1 MKRKLLTVSLLLALA
16 SCTLGQTLN
25 DSLKAHFRFS
35 GNANDISG
43 NGNHA
48 TVLGAVPAKGLLGSD
63 STAYEFDDLGDQ
75 IQFPADDM
83 QGIEYTY
90 SLWINP
96 KKALTG
102 GNSEGLIKISG
113 SSCHQAIFRVN
124 DFNSYTGLIAEGHG
138 TNFSYFYAN
147 APQMPEANTWTHVV
161 AVKTRDSIKV
171 FVNGQVGGSIE
182 TPSQDPCYGGTV
194 ISGKLGQTGVGST
207 FIGSVDEVRIYT
219 RPLSDTEVAG
229 LYNMELTSFGSEK
242 VQLKCRIYPN
252 PSENQEVYLDVEAE
266 IQDVLVFD
274 LQGKLMKTDFISGE
288 KKIKLT
294 ELVAGTYI
302 LQAHTNEG
310 VIRERIILQ

>member
-1 MKRKLLTVSLLLALA
+1 MKRQLLTVSLLLVFAG
-16 SCTLGQTLN
+16 SSIGQTLN
-25 DSLKAHFRFS
+25 DSLKVHFRFS

-75 IQFPADDM
+75 IQFPGEDLV
-83 QGIEYTY
+83 GIEYTY
-90 SLWINP
+90 SLWIKP
-96 KKALTG
+96 KKALSDG
-102 GNSEGLIKISG
+102 HSEGLIIISG

-124 DFNSYTGLIAEGHG
+124 NFNSYTGLIAEGHG

-171 FVNGQVGGSIE
+171 FVNGQNGGSIE
-182 TPSQDPCYGGTV
+182 TPSQDPCYGANV
-194 ISGKLGQTGVGST
+194 IGKLGQTGVGST
-207 FIGSVDEVRIYT
+207 FIGSVDEVRLYT

-229 LYNMELTSFGSEK
+229 LYNMELTSFGSDN

-252 PSENQEVYLDVEAE
+252 PSKNQEVYLDVEAE
-266 IQDVLVFD
+266 IQEVKVFD
-274 LQGKLMKTDFISGE
+274 LQGKLMQTEFIPGE
-288 KKIKLT
+288 MKIKSTGLT
-294 ELVAGTYI
+294 AGTYI
-302 LQAHTNEG
+302 LHVHTNEG